1 MSTELIVS
9 AVVWTTVAT
18 VVSQLTAVAL
28 MAFLGVRPRA
38 LPHEL
43 VEIQNPAVGA
53 AFFVVAL
60 TAALFVS
67 PMASSGFT
75 PDPSLRES
83 TAWVVGG
90 LVMATVY
97 TLVAFALAHR
107 VLGRRRG
114 EGLRGFVRRELI
126 EEQNVAL
133 TLFLGGLAVTPFI
146 AVVFQLI

>member
-18 VVSQLTAVAL
+18 VISQGSAIAL
-28 MAFLGVRPRA
+28 MALLGVRPRA

-43 VEIQNPAVGA
+43 VEVQNPAVGA

-75 PDPSLRES
+75 PDPDLWES
-83 TAWVVGG
+83 AAWVVGG
-90 LVMATVY
+90 LVMAVVY
-97 TLVAFALAHR
+97 TLVAFMLAHR

-114 EGLRGFVRRELI
+114 EGLLGFVRRELVA
-126 EEQNVAL
+126 EQNVSL
-133 TLFLGGLAVTPFI
+133 TLFFGGLAVIPFV
-146 AVVFQLI
+146 AVVYQLI